1 MDIENL
7 LNHLLKV
14 IYSNPEKVKI
24 EYNINEDGNES
35 LKVNGEEL
43 LSKFDDSRIKEIIN
57 TYKANIDALDDCV
70 FVEALEALEDEIDFK
85 EMDKLLNQESFT
97 QADANLAEDLIN
109 TVSESIRKHI
119 KSKIEDLEEIYNK
132 FC

>member
-43 LSKFDDSRIKEIIN
+43 LPKFNDSRIKEIIN

-109 TVSESIRKHI
+109 IVSESIKKHI

-132 FC
+132 FY

>member
-109 TVSESIRKHI
+109 TVSESIRNHI

>member
-7 LNHLLKV
+7 LNYLLKV

-109 TVSESIRKHI
+109 TVSESIRNHI

>member
-43 LSKFDDSRIKEIIN
+43 LPKFNDSRIKEIIN

-109 TVSESIRKHI
+109 IVSESIRKHI

>member
-7 LNHLLKV
+7 LNYLLKV